1 MNYSLIKANFAAQR
15 INTKM
20 KGFFNLLRNM
30 ATVLSVLFLAICL
43 NPGSVWAQGRSV
55 SGSVKDVGGNPII
68 GAGVLLKGTDSG
80 TTTDLDG
87 NYTLSVPDAG
97 NVTITFSSLG
107 YRERS
112 VLISGS
118 QSVLN
123 VVLDEDMTTL
133 NDVVVVAYGTQKRAS
148 LTGAISSVSSQAL
161 KETRSENVVN
171 MLAGKMA
178 GVRVVQT
185 SGEPGSFSSS
195 INIRG
200 LGQPLVIIDGVP
212 RDNMERLDANEIESI
227 STLKDASAAIYG
239 MRASNGVI
247 LITTKK
253 GKAGASHIEYE
264 GYAGFSTPINTPDGL
279 NAWQFME
286 ITNENNIMRG
296 SMAPGSF
303 VYSLEEIEKYRS
315 GQKVGTEWWRINNN
329 NYSPQTSHTVSMS
342 GGNEKI
348 QYFSNFAYLS
358 QQGVFSTGDLNYER
372 FNLRSNIS
380 AKVTDNLKAEVLI
393 NGMMDTKNSPYYETE
408 IFYRTAWV
416 EKPVDTAYANYTKP
430 YMQNIAQGYNPLAIT
445 DSDVVGY
452 KRNRQRLIQVTGT
465 LTYDFPWIEGLQ
477 AKASYSYDYTNWE
490 FKELKRSYTL
500 YTYNIDSNEFVPS
513 VYGGKDDEPDL
524 NSIKRGTQ
532 FSQNN
537 LLQASLSYNHDF
549 GKHHVSA
556 LALYEQQT
564 TDMDNFYA
572 MRYIQMNTLGELS
585 NGISDGQVGSMN
597 SSYYTSG
604 VRAADQSGLWK
615 IASKS
620 LVGRINYDW
629 SERYYLEAAFR
640 YDGSSKFYKGHQWGF
655 FPSVSA
661 GWRISEEPFVKGLNL
676 SFLDNLKLRASYGE
690 SGDDS
695 TANFQY
701 IEGYEYGPGSID
713 WWPVLWNG
721 KDQNLV
727 RPLSTPNENLTWIRT
742 KTANIG
748 LDGNFWNGLLG
759 FEIDFF
765 QRYRSG
771 KPATKNVTI
780 PDWLGQSLAQENL
793 NSDRTRGFD
802 LTLRHQNRIGEFQ
815 YGISG
820 NIAFSRRMN
829 RYVEHTDYGTQ
840 YLNWRNNSANRYT
853 DIWWGYDYAG
863 QFKDLYEIWNA
874 PIMDKLGN
882 AQLKPGDYSYE
893 DWNGDG
899 VIDENDLHPIKFG
912 AQTTPVL
919 YYGLTFDFSWKGID
933 LTAVFQG
940 GAFNNVKYDWYLST
954 PFIYDKNG
962 PDFFYD
968 RWHMEDVSADPLDPR
983 TKWIAGYLPTT
994 SQGSSAM
1001 GLNTSTSSASLHD
1014 ASYIRLKSLELGY
1027 TFPERWVKKI
1037 NASSFRVFA
1046 NAYNLLTITGLKYL
1060 DPEHPSSG
1068 YGTTYPLICT
1078 VNFGV
1083 NIKF

>member
-1 MNYSLIKANFAAQR
+1 MMAFSNQ
-15 INTKM
+15 
-20 KGFFNLLRNM
+20 LRNM
-30 ATVLSVLFLAICL
+30 AGALVMLFLAIGL
-43 NPGSVWAQGRSV
+43 NHGSAWAQGRSV
-55 SGSVKDVGGNPII
+55 SGSVKDVGGNPVI
-68 GAGVLLKGTDSG
+68 GAGVLVKGTDRG

-87 NYTLSVPDAG
+87 NYTLPVQG
-97 NVTITFSSLG
+97 TGTVTLTFSSLG
-107 YRERS
+107 YRERN
-112 VLISGS
+112 VQIPQS

-123 VVLDEDMTTL
+123 VVLEEDMTTL

-148 LTGAISSVSSQAL
+148 LTGAISSVNSQAL

-253 GKAGASHIEYE
+253 GKSGDSHIEYE

-303 VYSLEEIEKYRS
+303 VYSLDEIEKYKS
-315 GQKVGTEWWRINNN
+315 GQKVGTEWWRISNN

-342 GGNEKI
+342 GGNDKI

-380 AKVTDNLKAEVLI
+380 ADVTKNLKAEVLI
-393 NGMMDTKNSPYYETE
+393 NGMMDTKNSPYYDTE

-416 EKPVDTAYANYTKP
+416 EKPVDAAYANYTKP
-430 YMQNIAQGYNPLAIT
+430 YMQNISQGYNPLAIT
-445 DSDVVGY
+445 DSDIVGY
-452 KRNRQRLIQVTGT
+452 KRNKQRLIQVTGT
-465 LTYDFPWIEGLQ
+465 LTYDFPWVEGLQ

-490 FKELKRSYTL
+490 FKELKKSYTL
-500 YTYNIDSNEFVPS
+500 YTYNIDANEFIPS
-513 VYGGKDDEPDL
+513 VYGGKDDDPDL
-524 NSIKRGTQ
+524 NSIKRGTR

-549 GKHHVSA
+549 GKHHVAA

-572 MRYIQMNTLGELS
+572 MRYIQMNSLGELS
-585 NGISDGQVGSMN
+585 NGVSDGQVGSMD
-597 SSYYTSG
+597 SAYYTSG
-604 VRAADQSGLWK
+604 VRTSDQSGLWK

-629 SERYYLEAAFR
+629 SERYYIEAAFR

-661 GWRISEEPFVKGLNL
+661 GWRISEEPFVKNLNL
-676 SFLDNLKLRASYGE
+676 NFLDNLKLRASFGE

-713 WWPVLWNG
+713 WWPILWNG

-727 RPLSTPNENLTWIRT
+727 KLLATPNENLTWIRT
-742 KTANIG
+742 QTANIG

-765 QRYRSG
+765 QRYRTG
-771 KPATKNVTI
+771 KPATRNVTI

-802 LTLRHQNRIGEFQ
+802 LTVRHHNHFGDFQ
-815 YGISG
+815 YGITG
-820 NIAFSRRMN
+820 NMAFSRMMN

-840 YLNWRNNSANRYT
+840 YLNWRNNSTNRYN

-863 QFKDLYEIWNA
+863 QFNDLYEIWDA
-874 PIMDKLGN
+874 PIMDNLGN
-882 AQLKPGDYSYE
+882 SQLKPGDYCYE

-899 VIDENDLHPIKFG
+899 VIDENDLHPIKYG

-919 YYGLTFDFSWKGID
+919 YYGLTFDLSWKGID

-962 PDFFYD
+962 PDFFFD
-968 RWHMEDVSADPLDPR
+968 RWHMEDASADPLDPR
-983 TKWIAGYLPTT
+983 TKWVRGYLPTT
-994 SQGSSAM
+994 SQGSNAM
-1001 GLNTSTSSASLHD
+1001 SLNTSTSAASLHE

-1027 TFPERWVKKI
+1027 TLPKKWVQKV
-1037 NASSFRVFA
+1037 NASSVRVFT
-1046 NAYNLLTITGLKYL
+1046 NAYNLLTFTGLKYL

>member
-416 EKPVDTAYANYTKP
+416 EKPVDAAYANYTKP

-968 RWHMEDVSADPLDPR
+968 RWHMEDASADPLDPR

-1027 TFPERWVKKI
+1027 TFHERWVKKI

>member
-416 EKPVDTAYANYTKP
+416 EKPVDAAYANYTKP

-968 RWHMEDVSADPLDPR
+968 RWHMEDASADPLDPR

-1046 NAYNLLTITGLKYL
+1046 NAYNLLTITGIKYL